1 MFPMTPAILRNFF
14 SRRATRRY
22 PLVTR
27 EPFVN
32 VRGELKNE
40 GGCTLC
46 GICAAKCPSQCIVVD
61 KKNATWQWDPFAC
74 VYCGVCVDS
83 CKTGS
88 LRQEPLYRKA
98 TTRREIV
105 SVKIV
110 LKKEIKEG
118 AEKLM
123 GGY

>member
-1 MFPMTPAILRNFF
+1 M
-14 SRRATRRY
+14 
-22 PLVTR
+22 TR
-27 EPFVN
+27 EPFAE

-40 GGCTLC
+40 GSVCTLC
-46 GICAAKCPSQCIVVD
+46 GVCAVKCPSQCIVVD

-98 TTRREIV
+98 ATGREIV

-110 LKKEIKEG
+110 LKEQTK
-118 AEKLM
+118 
-123 GGY
+123 